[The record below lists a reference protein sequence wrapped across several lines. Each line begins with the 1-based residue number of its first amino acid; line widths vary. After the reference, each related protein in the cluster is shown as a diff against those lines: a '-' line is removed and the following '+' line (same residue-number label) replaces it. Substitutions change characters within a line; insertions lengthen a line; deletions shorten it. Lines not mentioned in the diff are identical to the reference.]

1 MHTVPLRSDG
11 GGQRANLI
19 EIPSGVLRTPI
30 TAPSGTGLAGME
42 TRFIARVC
50 PAIWRRPHL
59 IAYRN
64 RRQRSTSAEGR
75 PLRSRGRAHSRA
87 ALTLEGRIGL
97 PIWRDV
103 QAIRLHKPGPAYPR
117 TLCISLQRRIFH

>member
-42 TRFIARVC
+42 MSFIARVC
-50 PAIWRRPHL
+50 PAIWRCPPL

-64 RRQRSTSAEGR
+64 RRQRSTSAQPFLTIPRAGAQPCR
-75 PLRSRGRAHSRA
+75 FDPLQQGA
-87 ALTLEGRIGL
+87 ASPYFG
-97 PIWRDV
+97 DV
-103 QAIRLHKPGPAYPR
+103 QPVQL
-117 TLCISLQRRIFH
+117 